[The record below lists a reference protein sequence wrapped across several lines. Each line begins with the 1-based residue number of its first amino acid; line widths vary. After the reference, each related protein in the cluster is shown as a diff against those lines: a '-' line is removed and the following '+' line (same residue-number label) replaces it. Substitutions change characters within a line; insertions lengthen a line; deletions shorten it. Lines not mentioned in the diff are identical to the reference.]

1 MASIIGRQEDL
12 QKISRFYQSAKA
24 EFMAV
29 YGRRRVGKTFLIQSH
44 FSSISCVFFHVTG
57 LKDGT
62 LQDQIE
68 NFTRVIG
75 KTLYQG
81 APLKV
86 ENTWLNVFSQLTDA
100 MALVPK
106 NEKIVLFFDELP
118 WMATKRSKLIQALDH
133 YWNRYWSIDPR
144 VKLIVCGSSASWIL
158 EKLIHNKAGLYNRI
172 TYQMALEPFTLKES
186 KAFLAMKD
194 IRLNHSH
201 LLKLY
206 MVMGGIPLYLDQ
218 IEKGRSADQ
227 NIESI
232 CFSKS
237 GLLFSEFKK
246 LFASLFENHEI
257 CEALIRII
265 SENRYGISQANLM
278 KKSDKKTGGRLK
290 KRLQELEDAGFIES
304 FVPYLHKERG
314 IYYRIIDEYSIFY
327 LRWIEPILNSI
338 KRKEKESGYWLSK
351 QKSAAW
357 DAWQGYAFEAICY
370 KHISQIRKGLKIGVG
385 AEISTWRYAP
395 KKGTEDQ
402 GAQIDLLFDR
412 DDDTITLCEIKCT
425 SKPFILDKASAKNLL
440 NKVKVFQEHTR
451 TSKQIFIALVSA
463 NGLQSTMY
471 SDDLVSD
478 VVTLEAL
485 FD

>member
-1 MASIIGRQEDL
+1 MSTIIARHEDL
-12 QKISRFYQSAKA
+12 RKISRFYQSSKA

-44 FSSISCVFFHVTG
+44 FSGIPCVFFHVTG
-57 LKDGT
+57 LKDGSI
-62 LQDQIE
+62 QDQIE

-75 KTLYQG
+75 NTFYQG
-81 APLKV
+81 ADLKT
-86 ENTWLNVFSQLTDA
+86 EKKWINVFAQLTDA
-100 MALVPK
+100 INLLPK
-106 NEKIVLFFDELP
+106 NKKVVLFFDELP

-144 VKLIVCGSSASWIL
+144 IKLIVCGSSASWIL
-158 EKLIHNKAGLYNRI
+158 EKLIHNKGGLYNRI

-186 KAFLAMKD
+186 KEFLEMKG
-194 IRLNHSH
+194 IHLNHSH
-201 LLKLY
+201 LLKIY

-218 IEKGRSADQ
+218 IQKGLSADQ

-237 GLLFSEFKK
+237 GLLFSEFNK
-246 LFASLFENHEI
+246 LFASLFENYET

-265 SENRYGISQANLM
+265 SENRYGISQTHLM
-278 KKSDKKTGGRLK
+278 KRSNKKIGGRLK

-304 FVPYLHKERG
+304 FIPYLHKERG

-370 KHISQIRKGLKIGVG
+370 KHISQIRNGLKIGVD
-385 AEISTWRYAP
+385 AEVGTWRYVP

-412 DDDTITLCEIKCT
+412 EDDSITICEIKCT
-425 SKPFILDKASAKNLL
+425 SKPFILDKATAKNIL
-440 NKVKVFQEHTR
+440 NKIKIFKEHTR
-451 TSKQIFIALVSA
+451 TSKQIFVALISA
-463 NGLQSTMY
+463 NGIQATLY
-471 SDDLVSD
+471 SDDIISD
-478 VVTLEAL
+478 VVTLDAL
-485 FD
+485 FI